1 MTNKLTLKSC
11 LARADELGVE
21 IVGDVNYRG
30 ECKAEDADLAS
41 FFAWVRYEYPI
52 LRHFIFHAETE
63 FNPTSATS
71 YTYHAKSKAKGRL
84 DGIADIICLPISN
97 GAPAFLCELKRC
109 DISKSLA
116 SKKRKQHF
124 ENQLMLLSSQKSAS
138 NVAIVA
144 LGFDAAKAAFIE
156 YVEKWK

>member
-1 MTNKLTLKSC
+1 MNKLTLKSC

-21 IVGDVNYRG
+21 VVGDVSFRG
-30 ECKAEDADLAS
+30 DCKAEDADLAS
-41 FFAWVRYEYPI
+41 FFAWVRKNYPQCAA
-52 LRHFIFHAETE
+52 FIFHAETE

-71 YTYHAKSKAKGRL
+71 YAYHAKSTAKGRM
-84 DGIADIICLPISN
+84 DGIADIICLPISK

-116 SKKRKQHF
+116 SKKRKEHF
-124 ENQLMLLSSQKSAS
+124 ENQLMLLSSQKSAG

-144 LGFDAAKAAFIE
+144 LGFEAAKAAFIE